1 MSPRPFIAALAL
13 SLGLAWSTPAAAQD
27 VAASEAQFERGL
39 AAMQRRDFATA
50 CPAIEESYRLDPR
63 PGTMFTLAECENQRG
78 RTATAA
84 TRYEDYLSFHA
95 RLTPDLQQRQ
105 GDRPRVAAAQRDAL
119 RARAP
124 KLTIAVPPDAPPGT
138 NVSRDGVALTAPSW
152 GVALPVDPG
161 EHVVRLEA
169 PGHAPVEQ
177 RITIADGQSITT
189 SLALGAAVA
198 PPPPGGG
205 PTEAPT
211 SATPGGAQR
220 GDDRLTGVQTGGLV
234 LGAVGIVG
242 LGVGS
247 VFGLVAMGHAA
258 DADEACPGDASDG
271 VTLCESEGAAAAA
284 SDAADAAET
293 PGALSTIAFG
303 VGAAALV
310 GGVLMFALGGDDADE
325 AASGIRPVI
334 ASDGRGAYAGARGSF

>member
-1 MSPRPFIAALAL
+1 MRPLASSALFAVLVASAA
-13 SLGLAWSTPAAAQD
+13 PAAAQD

-39 AAMQRRDFATA
+39 AAMQKGDFAIA

-63 PGTMFTLAECENQRG
+63 AGTMFTLAECENQRG

-95 RLTPDLQQRQ
+95 RLPPDLQQRQ
-105 GDRPRVAAAQRDAL
+105 GDRPRLAASQRDAL

-124 KLTIAVPPDAPPGT
+124 KLTIVVPGDAPAGAT
-138 NVSRDGVALTAPSW
+138 VTRDGIALAAPSW

-161 EHVVRLEA
+161 EHVVRIEA
-169 PGHAPVEQ
+169 PGRAPVEQ
-177 RITIADGQSITT
+177 RVTIADGQTQT
-189 SLALGAAVA
+189 VELALGAVVDGA
-198 PPPPGGG
+198 PPGPSGQVTG
-205 PTEAPT
+205 PTPPPAPGD
-211 SATPGGAQR
+211 GG
-220 GDDRLTGVQTGGLV
+220 LTGVQTGGLV
-234 LGAVGIVG
+234 LGAVGLVG

-258 DADEACPGDASDG
+258 DADDACPGEPVNG
-271 VTLCESEGAAAAA
+271 VTECEDPARAQTARE
-284 SDAADAAET
+284 AADAAST

-310 GGVLMFALGGDDADE
+310 GGVLMIALGGDDADE
-325 AASGIRPVI
+325 AATGVRPVF
-334 ASDGRGAYAGARGSF
+334 ASDGRGAYAGARGTF